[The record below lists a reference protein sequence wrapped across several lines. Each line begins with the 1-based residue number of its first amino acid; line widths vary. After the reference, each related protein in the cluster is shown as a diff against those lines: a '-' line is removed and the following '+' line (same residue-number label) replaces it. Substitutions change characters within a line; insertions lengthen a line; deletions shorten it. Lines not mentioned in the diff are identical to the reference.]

1 MTRKGQGRDIT
12 RGRRHNDCYIWR
24 KEEDEEAKRVRPKE
38 KTRKMPRK
46 KQENVRRRGKSRRS
60 KSKTREEER
69 KAEEAKKK
77 KKTPKKDRCTGR
89 NRKKPCKQEQK
100 SKRRI
105 RIMHTEYRDSRVNKK
120 KTKKNAY

>member
-77 KKTPKKDRCTGR
+77 KTPKKDRCTGR

-105 RIMHTEYRDSRVNKK
+105 RIMHTEYRDSRVKKK

>member
-1 MTRKGQGRDIT
+1 MEKAD
-12 RGRRHNDCYIWR
+12 
-24 KEEDEEAKRVRPKE
+24 EAKAKHE
-38 KTRKMPRK
+38 KKREKQK
-46 KQENVRRRGKSRRS
+46 KP
-60 KSKTREEER
+60 
-69 KAEEAKKK
+69 KK

-105 RIMHTEYRDSRVNKK
+105 RIMHTEYRDSRVKKK